1 MINDNY
7 FDKLLKIKT
16 CGRDDI
22 DSDLVKFP
30 YEPTPYC
37 ILERLA
43 NTGYITKKSTLIDYG
58 CGKGRVSIYMTHQ
71 TGCKSIGIDFNDRL
85 LNRALDN
92 ILNFKA
98 KNKISFINADASKYI
113 LPDTVNSCYFFNP
126 FCGEVLSDVIKQ
138 IYESYNRVNRD
149 ILLFFYYPS
158 IKYINYLNKQAN
170 IELIDEIDCSDIFKN
185 DPNEKILI
193 YIIKGH

>member
-30 YEPTPYC
+30 YEPTPYS

-98 KNKISFINADASKYI
+98 RNKISFINADASKYI
-113 LPDTVNSCYFFNP
+113 LPDTVNSCYFFI
-126 FCGEVLSDVIKQ
+126 SIT
-138 IYESYNRVNRD
+138 
-149 ILLFFYYPS
+149 FF
-158 IKYINYLNKQAN
+158 
-170 IELIDEIDCSDIFKN
+170 
-185 DPNEKILI
+185 
-193 YIIKGH
+193 